1 MYNLLYLIYN
11 KLLNQTV
18 TTQPP
23 RRAMKMENSNLKN
36 KVIKKLI
43 KWGNNENNVIK
54 MVELHFD
61 YASKQYST
69 VTAICEC
76 IRTIY

>member
-1 MYNLLYLIYN
+1 MFVKQNE
-11 KLLNQTV
+11 KKTM
-18 TTQPP
+18 TTT
-23 RRAMKMENSNLKN
+23 NLKS
-36 KVIKKLI
+36 KVIAQLI
-43 KWGNNENNVIK
+43 KWGNNENEVIK

-69 VTAICEC
+69 VKEISEC

>member
-1 MYNLLYLIYN
+1 M
-11 KLLNQTV
+11 
-18 TTQPP
+18 TTT
-23 RRAMKMENSNLKN
+23 NLKS
-36 KVIKKLI
+36 KVIAQLI
-43 KWGNNENNVIK
+43 KWGNNENEVIK

-69 VTAICEC
+69 VKEISEC